1 LKKTRFLITGATG
14 LLGAFLVPF
23 VRASGG
29 DVSTHGRSGNVDFS
43 FDLTDDLLIRR
54 MLIEVKPQVI
64 VNLVGL
70 TSVDKCEE
78 DLDLAYRINVKT
90 VENLVG
96 MLKKI
101 HSTAHFIQI
110 STDQIY
116 DGTGP
121 HLENQVTIRNHY
133 AMTKYAGELVSACI
147 PSTILRTNFFGRSK
161 LEKRK
166 SLTDWLFNSLK
177 NGEQIQVFDD
187 VSFNPLSMHSLAKMV
202 CLVAEKKPIG
212 IYNLGSRSGFSKADF
227 AFVFAE
233 SLKLPT
239 ACMSRAHSANM
250 KILKAYRPK
259 DMRMNCSKIEKELGI
274 ELPNLVDEIKSVA
287 REYAEA
293 A

>member
-1 LKKTRFLITGATG
+1 
-14 LLGAFLVPF
+14 
-23 VRASGG
+23 
-29 DVSTHGRSGNVDFS
+29 
-43 FDLTDDLLIRR
+43 